1 MKCIVFYMHISI
13 RNISIELRAKFY
25 IQLEH
30 VKCLHTYVDNYKIVE
45 FKFITNF
52 IEVGV
57 FVD

>member
-1 MKCIVFYMHISI
+1 MHINI

-25 IQLEH
+25 ILLEH
-30 VKCLHTYVDNYKIVE
+30 VKCLHMYVGNYKIVE

>member
-1 MKCIVFYMHISI
+1 MFFYMHVSI

-30 VKCLHTYVDNYKIVE
+30 VKCLHMYVGNYKIVE